1 MKNRLLLNLH
11 LFSILALMAASCA
24 PASVPIAT
32 TSDDF
37 AIYRKQYNYTPERYE
52 GNETLVKEVLLQF
65 DSTTQKADIT
75 QQLNEFLDAPPLVVD
90 LGLPEGLIKLDGWRI
105 QIYRGRDRK
114 AASEARQ
121 RSYALF
127 PNLTPYMIY
136 NAPRYQVRVGDFLE
150 PYEYQQF
157 LKAFKKEFPTALA
170 VPDVVNIVVEKD
182 EKIYPR
188 DK

>member
-1 MKNRLLLNLH
+1 MIKKYLLNLY
-11 LFSILALMAASCA
+11 LFFLVALAMASCA
-24 PASVPIAT
+24 PKTIPIT
-32 TSDDF
+32 TTTDDF
-37 AIYRKQYNYTPERYE
+37 SQYRKQYSYVPEKYE
-52 GNETLVKEVLLQF
+52 GNETLVKEILLQF

-75 QQLNEFLDAPPLVVD
+75 LKLNQFLDAQPVVVSS
-90 LGLPEGLIKLDGWRI
+90 GLPEGLIKLDGWRI

-121 RSYALF
+121 RSYAMF

-150 PYEYQQF
+150 PFEYQQF

-170 VPDVVNIVVEKD
+170 VPDVVNIVIEKED
-182 EKIYPR
+182 KKYP
-188 DK
+188 KN

>member
-1 MKNRLLLNLH
+1 MNKSILNLY
-11 LFSILALMAASCA
+11 LFFMLALAMASCA
-24 PASVPIAT
+24 PASVPTAT

-37 AIYRKQYNYTPERYE
+37 SLYRKQYSYVPERYE
-52 GNETLVKEVLLQF
+52 GNEALIKEVSLQF

-75 QQLNEFLDAPPLVVD
+75 LQLNQFLDAPPLVVD

-105 QIYRGRDRK
+105 QIYRGRDRR
-114 AASEARQ
+114 AASEARR

-170 VPDVVNIVVEKD
+170 VPDVVNIVVEKE
-182 EKIYPR
+182 EKTYPK
-188 DK
+188 D